1 MNEISFNDLYGKKL
15 YFCRAVPNGVKLLLK
30 PSDSHSSG
38 GFNVVQFNSVVQMLC
53 KKKALTLFFNEL
65 RLYCVPRTGVE
76 PAHLSIY
83 APETYASTNSAIGAR
98 NQCPGQESN
107 LHAVIG
113 TTPSKWR
120 VYQFHHLGLKSAA
133 KIQLFSMLRPF

>member
-1 MNEISFNDLYGKKL
+1 MEFIKRKT
-15 YFCRAVPNGVKLLLK
+15 
-30 PSDSHSSG
+30 
-38 GFNVVQFNSVVQMLC
+38 
-53 KKKALTLFFNEL
+53 LTVSQLGYLFSL
-65 RLYCVPRTGVE
+65 VPRTGVE

-83 APETYASTNSAIGAR
+83 APETYASTNSAIGALVM
-98 NQCPGQESN
+98 CPGQESN

-133 KIQLFSMLRPF
+133 KIQLFSFIQAFSEFF

>member
-1 MNEISFNDLYGKKL
+1 MF
-15 YFCRAVPNGVKLLLK
+15 R
-30 PSDSHSSG
+30 
-38 GFNVVQFNSVVQMLC
+38 
-53 KKKALTLFFNEL
+53 
-65 RLYCVPRTGVE
+65 VPRTGVE

-83 APETYASTNSAIGAR
+83 APETYASTNSAIGAW

-133 KIQLFSMLRPF
+133 KIQLFSMLHPL

>member
-1 MNEISFNDLYGKKL
+1 MFG
-15 YFCRAVPNGVKLLLK
+15 
-30 PSDSHSSG
+30 
-38 GFNVVQFNSVVQMLC
+38 
-53 KKKALTLFFNEL
+53 
-65 RLYCVPRTGVE
+65 VPRTGVE

-83 APETYASTNSAIGAR
+83 APETYASTNSAIGAW

-133 KIQLFSMLRPF
+133 KIQLFSMRQCFFRKILSFFFIALLNSLFLNRIKT